1 MVEHWGPLK
10 SDELTTAILRRLAVK
25 QGLAK
30 HLAGKYFA
38 LHRQAENKCLFV
50 AAGDPNSIVP
60 GDGLICTVT
69 IRLFT
74 AAVHQRKQMNPNA
87 DRLWPGP
94 RWALAALLAIL
105 GMLGPFSIDT
115 YIPAFSGMA
124 QSLGATPVQ
133 MQQTL
138 SAYLFGFAFMNL
150 FHGAL
155 ADSFG
160 RRPVVLWGIAIFTLA
175 SAGCALSQSVGQVVF
190 FRALQGLSTGAG
202 IVVSRAV
209 IRDMYAP
216 AQAQQVM
223 SQVTIY
229 FGVAP
234 ALAPIVG
241 GWLFVHLGWHS
252 IFWFLT
258 GIGVVLWVLNYRLL
272 PETLHPDARQ
282 PFEVRHLMRGY
293 WQLGSSP
300 RFLLL
305 ALASGIPFNGMFLY
319 VLAAP
324 AFLGEHLGLQP
335 TQFFWFFMLTISG
348 IMSGAWLSGRLA
360 GKIAPKLQIRHGFVI
375 MLATSLLNLFA
386 NLMFTAHASWAL
398 IPIGIFAFGWALMVP
413 VVTLLVLDLYPERR
427 GMASSLQAFIGSTAN
442 GLVAGV
448 IAPLVMHSTAALA
461 AVSLLMMCIGLAA
474 WLYLHYRWPEIGR
487 AVAR

>member
-1 MVEHWGPLK
+1 
-10 SDELTTAILRRLAVK
+10 
-25 QGLAK
+25 
-30 HLAGKYFA
+30 
-38 LHRQAENKCLFV
+38 
-50 AAGDPNSIVP
+50 
-60 GDGLICTVT
+60 
-69 IRLFT
+69 
-74 AAVHQRKQMNPNA
+74 MNPNA
-87 DRLWPGP
+87 HLLWKAP
-94 RWALAALLAIL
+94 RWALAALLAVL

-115 YIPAFSGMA
+115 YLPAFSGMA
-124 QSLGATPVQ
+124 STLGATPIE

-160 RRPVVLWGIAIFTLA
+160 RRPVVLWGIAMFTLA
-175 SAGCALSQSVGQVVF
+175 SAGCALSQTVGQLVV

-209 IRDMYAP
+209 IRDMFAP
-216 AQAQQVM
+216 AQAQKVM

-234 ALAPIVG
+234 AIAPIVG
-241 GWLFVHLGWHS
+241 GWLYVHTGWHS

-258 GIGVVLWVLNYRLL
+258 LIGIALWIANFRLL
-272 PETLHPDARQ
+272 PETLHDAHRQ
-282 PFEVRHLMRGY
+282 PFNVKHLLRGY

-300 RFLLL
+300 RFVLL
-305 ALASGIPFNGMFLY
+305 ALASGVPFNGMFLY

-324 AFLGEHLGLQP
+324 AFLGTHLRLGP
-335 TQFFWFFMLTISG
+335 TQFFWFFVMTISG

-360 GKIAPKLQIRHGFVI
+360 GRIAPKRQIRHGFLI
-375 MLATSLLNLFA
+375 MLTVSILNLAA
-386 NLMFTAHASWAL
+386 NLLLPVHVSWAL
-398 IPIGIFAFGWALMVP
+398 FPIAIFSFGWALMVP

-427 GMASSLQAFIGSTAN
+427 GMASSLQAFVGSTAN

-448 IAPLVMHSTAALA
+448 VVPLVMHSTVQLA
-461 AVSLLMMCIGLAA
+461 AASMGMMCIGLAA
-474 WLYLHYRWPEIGR
+474 WVYLHRRWPDIGR
-487 AVAR
+487 SVETA